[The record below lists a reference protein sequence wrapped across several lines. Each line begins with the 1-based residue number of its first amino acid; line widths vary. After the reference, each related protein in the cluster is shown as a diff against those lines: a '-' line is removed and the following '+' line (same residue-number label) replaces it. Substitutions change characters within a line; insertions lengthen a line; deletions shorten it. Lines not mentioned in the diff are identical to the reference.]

1 MYRPLPDSL
10 TIKKSLIEGIGLF
23 TTKELDKNI
32 VLGRTHILTETE
44 IIRTPLGGFYNHSN
58 NPNCMKIQ
66 EGNSYYLKTL
76 RNIKS
81 NEEITVKYTLYSI
94 N

>member
-1 MYRPLPDSL
+1 MYRPLPASL
-10 TIKKSLIEGIGLF
+10 TIQKSIIEGIGLF
-23 TTKELDKNI
+23 ATEELDKNT

-44 IIRTPLGGFYNHSN
+44 IIRTPLGGFYNHSD

-66 EGNSYYLKTL
+66 KGNNYYLKTL
-76 RNIKS
+76 RNIKQ
-81 NEEITVKYTLYSI
+81 NEEITVRYTLYSI